1 LTFDCPALMLDIGDS
16 CDDDNTETNND
27 TVQADCTCL
36 GVFDCPTLM
45 LNIGDPCDDG
55 DPATGNDMIQA
66 DCSCAG
72 QLTFDCPALMLDTCF
87 GTPTGAFAIE
97 VNGGVGDYV
106 IEVDGQVFDGTE
118 ATSLNSGEYQVIISD
133 SNGCSITESVSIGEA
148 PQVELEL
155 TSQLDPICSG
165 DASGEISVTAS
176 GGTGAF
182 TYTTSGSTNT
192 SGIFENLSANSYTI
206 EVMDDNGCSASQVVN
221 LIDPPTIV
229 VAEVITT
236 NTLCPDSADGSAM
249 LIANGGA
256 GELQYSIDGGMA
268 AKSLASL
275 L

>member
-1 LTFDCPALMLDIGDS
+1 MLDIGDV
-16 CDDDNTETNND
+16 CDDGNAETSND

-36 GVFDCPTLM
+36 GEFDCSILSM
-45 LNIGDPCDDG
+45 NI
-55 DPATGNDMIQA
+55 NVSNIEIQN
-66 DCSCAG
+66 
-72 QLTFDCPALMLDTCF
+72 TTCF

-229 VAEVITT
+229 VAERRTPILDRWRTT
-236 NTLCPDSADGSAM
+236 SAR
-249 LIANGGA
+249 
-256 GELQYSIDGGMA
+256 E
-268 AKSLASL
+268 
-275 L
+275 